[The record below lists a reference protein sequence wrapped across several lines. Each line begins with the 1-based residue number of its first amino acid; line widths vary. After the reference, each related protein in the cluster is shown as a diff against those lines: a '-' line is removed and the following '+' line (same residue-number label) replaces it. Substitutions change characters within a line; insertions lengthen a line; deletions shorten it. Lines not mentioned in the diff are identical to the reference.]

1 MFAVFRSLHMKLM
14 LILLLLITSLM
25 AVVGAFLTTSV
36 SSFYIDTFY
45 EQISAVFS
53 DDSDGYVSTLRAR
66 AAEPDG
72 AAGIKEM
79 LEGRA
84 GSLGIDYRT
93 RNYFIL
99 DGQSGTYLDGSAEA
113 SELPREQTANLLTA
127 RNAVAQGDSTLVGDR
142 SDITADYMD
151 AAIPIMGGGNAY
163 IIYILDNKDTVT
175 DLNSQL
181 FLIIMQ
187 ALVIG
192 LLISVLLSFLLSKTM
207 VGPIEKLTAGAE
219 RVAAGDFDSQLPVE
233 STDEIGILTGTFNE
247 MADVLQATLA
257 AVENERNKLD
267 TLFLHMTD
275 GVVAFDHD
283 SLLIHCNPAATNMLH
298 RSVPEG
304 TTYDT
309 LFGQVYP
316 FQETLALQRPNYAE
330 AEMEVGDRTLEL
342 FLAPFSDQAS
352 GGVLVVLHDVTEQHR
367 NEERRKEFVAN
378 VSHELRTP
386 LTNVRSYAETLRDAE
401 GDIPVETSNSFLDI
415 IITETD
421 RMTHIVQDL
430 LTLSRLDAG
439 NAELVLSRFPFGDA
453 IESVTR
459 ANALAAKQHGH
470 TLTYTPPESLPLI
483 VGDRS
488 RLEQVMMNVIG
499 NAVKYTPDGGHIA
512 ITAGSTEAEVWM
524 EVCDDG
530 IGIPEKDR
538 DRIFDRFYRVD
549 KARSRESGGTGLG
562 LSIAREIVQ
571 RHHGTI
577 ALAPH
582 EGPGT
587 TIRLTLPIGGPSNPI
602 GESHIR
608 KTAER
613 RPPMDQTARR
623 RRRNLI
629 QNIAIALL
637 SVSAV
642 LLFAQLQLY
651 NLGTS
656 EDPLYLERL
665 TGEGSPSRLREFPA
679 PVRVVLTDSYG
690 RYGSLGFT
698 TNSDGFS
705 ALGLREALGSVQH
718 LAPSTTDAFRGALSG
733 PSIYFDFLNPLP
745 LQVLAE
751 LTGAEGTALE
761 GNARCLLL
769 AAGADGSVH
778 LYVWDGAD
786 TVLTGT
792 VASTALSIDSLTE
805 AVSQSG
811 MGSVS
816 FAFEVVEMEPLY
828 GKLFPLSILPTELP
842 QLPVL
847 SAASSISG
855 TDWLLAAFGF
865 NINTRER
872 YAEADGT
879 EVITEVE
886 ADRSLHI
893 RPSGE
898 ITYRSGTDATLEIS
912 AQEEVPTAAE
922 AVLGASILLEQLT
935 EDRSGEARLY
945 LESVSQGGDTTQLLF
960 GYQIDGVPIRFSDGG
975 HAAEITLSGTSVTR
989 LTLRFRQYS
998 TAGETSLLLPLRQ
1011 TLAIAAE
1018 HPGTELSVGYA
1029 DGGGDSVSA
1038 SWLAD

>member
-1 MFAVFRSLHMKLM
+1 M
-14 LILLLLITSLM
+14 
-25 AVVGAFLTTSV
+25 
-36 SSFYIDTFY
+36 
-45 EQISAVFS
+45 
-53 DDSDGYVSTLRAR
+53 
-66 AAEPDG
+66 
-72 AAGIKEM
+72 
-79 LEGRA
+79 
-84 GSLGIDYRT
+84 
-93 RNYFIL
+93 
-99 DGQSGTYLDGSAEA
+99 
-113 SELPREQTANLLTA
+113 
-127 RNAVAQGDSTLVGDR
+127 
-142 SDITADYMD
+142 
-151 AAIPIMGGGNAY
+151 
-163 IIYILDNKDTVT
+163 
-175 DLNSQL
+175 
-181 FLIIMQ
+181 
-187 ALVIG
+187 
-192 LLISVLLSFLLSKTM
+192 
-207 VGPIEKLTAGAE
+207 
-219 RVAAGDFDSQLPVE
+219 RVAEGDFSRRIEVT
-233 STDEIGILTGTFNE
+233 SRDEIGVLTDTFND
-247 MADVLQATLA
+247 MARQLRDTLRQ
-257 AVENERNKLD
+257 VENERNKLD

-499 NAVKYTPDGGHIA
+499 NAVKYTPDGGHIT

-602 GESHIR
+602 
-608 KTAER
+608 
-613 RPPMDQTARR
+613 
-623 RRRNLI
+623 
-629 QNIAIALL
+629 
-637 SVSAV
+637 
-642 LLFAQLQLY
+642 
-651 NLGTS
+651 
-656 EDPLYLERL
+656 
-665 TGEGSPSRLREFPA
+665 
-679 PVRVVLTDSYG
+679 
-690 RYGSLGFT
+690 
-698 TNSDGFS
+698 
-705 ALGLREALGSVQH
+705 
-718 LAPSTTDAFRGALSG
+718 
-733 PSIYFDFLNPLP
+733 
-745 LQVLAE
+745 
-751 LTGAEGTALE
+751 
-761 GNARCLLL
+761 
-769 AAGADGSVH
+769 
-778 LYVWDGAD
+778 
-786 TVLTGT
+786 
-792 VASTALSIDSLTE
+792 
-805 AVSQSG
+805 
-811 MGSVS
+811 
-816 FAFEVVEMEPLY
+816 
-828 GKLFPLSILPTELP
+828 
-842 QLPVL
+842 
-847 SAASSISG
+847 
-855 TDWLLAAFGF
+855 
-865 NINTRER
+865 
-872 YAEADGT
+872 
-879 EVITEVE
+879 
-886 ADRSLHI
+886 
-893 RPSGE
+893 
-898 ITYRSGTDATLEIS
+898 
-912 AQEEVPTAAE
+912 
-922 AVLGASILLEQLT
+922 
-935 EDRSGEARLY
+935 
-945 LESVSQGGDTTQLLF
+945 
-960 GYQIDGVPIRFSDGG
+960 
-975 HAAEITLSGTSVTR
+975 
-989 LTLRFRQYS
+989 
-998 TAGETSLLLPLRQ
+998 
-1011 TLAIAAE
+1011 
-1018 HPGTELSVGYA
+1018 
-1029 DGGGDSVSA
+1029 
-1038 SWLAD
+1038 